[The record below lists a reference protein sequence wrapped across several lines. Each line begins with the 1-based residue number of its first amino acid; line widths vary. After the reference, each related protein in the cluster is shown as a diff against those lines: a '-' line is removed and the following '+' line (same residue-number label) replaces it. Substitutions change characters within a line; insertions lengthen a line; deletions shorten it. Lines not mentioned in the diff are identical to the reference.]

1 MKRRTT
7 QPFHQKD
14 PMTLLDSSPRTAQTS
29 TPLIEILAERW
40 SPRAFDPEA
49 VLEPGALA
57 GAFEAAR
64 WAPSAANT
72 QPWRFII
79 ARRGTESF
87 DKIAATLMGG
97 NEYWAGSAAALVVNI
112 AETTDAKGNAQ
123 PWAQYDLG
131 QAVAHLTV
139 QAHSE
144 GLYVH
149 QMGGFYPEQVRTSFD
164 LAENQNPV
172 SIMTIGTLGDAE
184 VLPEGFRQRELA
196 PRQRLPLDHIILHN
210 N

>member
-1 MKRRTT
+1 
-7 QPFHQKD
+7 
-14 PMTLLDSSPRTAQTS
+14 MTLLDPTPRTAQTS
-29 TPLIEILAERW
+29 TPLLEILAERW

-49 VLEPGALA
+49 ILEPGALA

-64 WAPSAANT
+64 WAPSASNT
-72 QPWRFII
+72 QPWRFIV
-79 ARRGTESF
+79 ARRGTETF
-87 DKIAATLMGG
+87 EKIAATLMGG

-112 AETTDAKGNAQ
+112 AVTTDAAGKTL

-131 QAVAHLTV
+131 QAVAHLSV

-149 QMGGFYPEQVRTSFD
+149 QMGGFYADQIRAAFD
-164 LAENQNPV
+164 LAENQTPV
-172 SIMTIGTLGDAE
+172 SVMTIGTLGDDE
-184 VLPEGFRQRELA
+184 VLPEGFRERERA
-196 PRQRLPLDHIILHN
+196 PRQRLPLEDIILHN